1 MILTQ
6 ISDILFP
13 NRCEVIKMSNLYVY
27 PIFKN
32 GSSSIREHAK
42 EHSCK
47 ILFNE
52 QILKIEIIDVILR
65 DPLDRFIS
73 GINTFVVNTK
83 VEHTDLDT
91 NTIKY
96 FAENY
101 LFLNRH
107 YAPQITWLINLSRY
121 VNKETKLRLRPMS
134 DLTIVTEYSINPTE
148 KNMLSSDDIARLKT
162 NIHNTAYLN
171 LDRLLLELI
180 GQSLTFNEILE
191 YIKKKDPQ
199 SFKRISHELS

>member
-1 MILTQ
+1 MLTQ

-13 NRCEVIKMSNLYVY
+13 NKCEVIQMPGSYVY

-32 GSSSIREHAK
+32 GSSSLLAHAK
-42 EHSCK
+42 VNSCK
-47 ILFNE
+47 IVFNE
-52 QILKIEIIDVILR
+52 QIKKIEIIDVILR

-73 GINTFVVNTK
+73 GMNTFVVNTK
-83 VEHTDLDT
+83 VEHTNLDT
-91 NTIKY
+91 NTIIY

-107 YAPQITWLINLSRY
+107 YAPQISWLINLSRY
-121 VNKETKLRLRPMS
+121 VNKETKLRLHPMS
-134 DLTIVTEYSINPTE
+134 DLAIFTEYSINPIE

-162 NIHNTAYLN
+162 NMYNNTYLN
-171 LDRLLLELI
+171 LDRLVLELI

-191 YIKKKDPQ
+191 YIKKKDPLA
-199 SFKRISHELS
+199 FKRIDHALP